1 MSNKGKKMNKLIK
14 NTLNTLV
21 LTIALCS
28 VSAYSMNI
36 FEASRTGKVE
46 KIRELIAAGINV
58 NVQDEKG
65 YTPLTLAISS
75 ERIRYEDMHEIVR
88 ILLNAGANPNLPD
101 NSGYTPLNEAVYR
114 RLHTIV
120 DLIQRFIAAK
130 QQARAQMT
138 ALLSGAVSE
147 RLGTESPAQL
157 LFDMQPNGLAHIV
170 GALVLEAA
178 KEDALER
185 R

>member
-1 MSNKGKKMNKLIK
+1 MNKLVK
-14 NTLNTLV
+14 KTLNAIVLV
-21 LTIALCS
+21 SSLCS
-28 VSAYSMNI
+28 VAAYSMNI
-36 FEASRTGKVE
+36 FEASHTGKVE
-46 KIRELIAAGINV
+46 KIRELIATGINV

-101 NSGYTPLNEAVYR
+101 NSGHTPLNEAVYR

-120 DLIQRFIAAK
+120 DLIIHI
-130 QQARAQMT
+130 QARVQMT
-138 ALLSGAVSE
+138 ALLGAAVHE
-147 RLGTESPAQL
+147 RLGSDSPAQL
-157 LFDMQPNGLAHIV
+157 LYDQYLAREI
-170 GALVLEAA
+170 GTFVLEAA
-178 KEDALER
+178 KETALR